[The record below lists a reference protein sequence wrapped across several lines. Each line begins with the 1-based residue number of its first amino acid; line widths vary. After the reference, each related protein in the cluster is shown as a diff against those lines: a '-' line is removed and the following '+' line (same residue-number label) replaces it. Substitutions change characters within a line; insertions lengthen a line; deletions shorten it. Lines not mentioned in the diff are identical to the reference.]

1 MNYMTEITMFYDWLL
16 YNPLPTGAIALWNA
30 LMSINNKAGWAD
42 EFTVANIVLQGI
54 TGLSRQGLDGAR
66 NTLMQK
72 GLILY
77 KKGTSNQAGKYK
89 IISFDSKKTG
99 TAAVTVPGTV
109 PGTTSGKRNLECK
122 KTGTRPYTEQ
132 SQEHTQSS
140 HGTST
145 LNKLNETKQDII
157 NQSINTDLEPDPLAN
172 PDLKRVFDMWQSNIG
187 IPSAIEAKKLF
198 EWTDDLSI
206 DVVCYAIEHIATL
219 DHDKRN
225 YRYINGILKNWAKNN
240 LKTVADIK
248 AYELTHQQKNLKQ
261 NKPNSKPLVKQTTF
275 NSVQG
280 RDWDFNELE
289 RLQRER
295 IKQQLEVIDG
305 ASGAS

>member
-66 NTLMQK
+66 NTLIQK

-99 TAAVTVPGTV
+99 TVADTVVGTAVDTKPTKK
-109 PGTTSGKRNLECK
+109 SLECK
-122 KTGTRPYTEQ
+122 KTGTKPDTEQ
-132 SQEHTQSS
+132 SQDHTQDS

-157 NQSINTDLEPDPLAN
+157 NKSINTDSESLAN

-187 IPSAIEAKKLF
+187 IPSAIETKKIF
-198 EWTDDLSI
+198 EWVDDLSA
-206 DVVCYAIEHIATL
+206 DVVCYAIENVATL
-219 DHDKRN
+219 DYSKRN
-225 YRYINGILKNWAKNN
+225 YRYINGILNNWAKDS
-240 LKTVADIK
+240 LKTVEDIK

>member
-77 KKGTSNQAGKYK
+77 KKGISNQAGKYK

-99 TAAVTVPGTV
+99 TVAGTAL
-109 PGTTSGKRNLECK
+109 GTTPTKKSLECK

-157 NQSINTDLEPDPLAN
+157 NQSINTDLEPVTN
-172 PDLKRVFDMWQSNIG
+172 SDLKRVFDMWQSNIG

-198 EWTDDLSI
+198 EWADDLST
-206 DVVCYAIEHIATL
+206 DVVCYAIEYIATL

-248 AYELTHQQKNLKQ
+248 AYELTHQQKNRKQ

-275 NSVQG
+275 NTVQG
-280 RDWDFNELE
+280 RDWDFAELE
-289 RLQRER
+289 RLDRER
-295 IKQQLEVIDG
+295 MKRKLDVIDS